1 MFNNLTIIGYALAG
15 TAFLGVA
22 AVPLVRWRGQLHSVW
37 LALAA
42 ATSGAWGFVLAA
54 ESGAPEGITYPVF
67 FAELLN
73 DAAWLLFLS
82 MLLSDS
88 IGYARNRL
96 LRFGGVILAA
106 LALLAGA
113 WSAWGGAG
121 SALLPELDQ
130 ILITG
135 SLTTSVLTLIGV
147 EQVYRNAR
155 ESQRRGLKYLC
166 LGLGAISA
174 YDLFLYSNAHVAGAI
189 SSLLWDVRG
198 AIVLMCVPV
207 IAIGVLRGPTWI
219 GGLFVSRQVVFYTAT
234 LFSAG
239 IYLTLVAFAGYYIR
253 IFGGDWGP
261 AAQLI
266 FFAAAALVLSVLIVS
281 QHARASLR
289 VYISKHFF
297 ESKYDYRDEW
307 LRLIETLTSPDDEL
321 PLRKRAIKSLAQVI
335 DAPAG
340 VLWLRLPGYAEFRC
354 VSGWNSSCSPEPIEE
369 NHSLVAFLQ
378 SMGWII
384 DLREY
389 RRHPDRY
396 ASLQLDDSVP
406 GIDSA
411 AFIIPL
417 LHDGVLLGFVCLG
430 DPRTPGPLNFEDH
443 DLLKTAGKQIA
454 SYVAQ
459 ELATDQ
465 LAEHRQFEAFN
476 RLTAYLM
483 HDLKNLIAQQSLVV
497 DNAKKHKDNPQ
508 FINDAFATIE
518 SGVARLRRVIEQL
531 QQRTAETRPDRV
543 DLTKLILQA
552 ESQCSDRQPVPT
564 ARVGNPAI
572 WVKGDR
578 ERLLMALVHALRNAQ
593 EATPS
598 DGRVSIQ
605 VEAHNGECA
614 IRIKDTGSGMDET
627 FVRDRLFK
635 PFDSTKGTQGMGI
648 GAYQIRE
655 TIRSMGGE
663 MFVDSKPGHGTE
675 VFLKLPLEA

>member
-1 MFNNLTIIGYALAG
+1 
-15 TAFLGVA
+15 
-22 AVPLVRWRGQLHSVW
+22 
-37 LALAA
+37 
-42 ATSGAWGFVLAA
+42 
-54 ESGAPEGITYPVF
+54 
-67 FAELLN
+67 
-73 DAAWLLFLS
+73 
-82 MLLSDS
+82 
-88 IGYARNRL
+88 
-96 LRFGGVILAA
+96 
-106 LALLAGA
+106 
-113 WSAWGGAG
+113 
-121 SALLPELDQ
+121 
-130 ILITG
+130 
-135 SLTTSVLTLIGV
+135 
-147 EQVYRNAR
+147 
-155 ESQRRGLKYLC
+155 
-166 LGLGAISA
+166 
-174 YDLFLYSNAHVAGAI
+174 
-189 SSLLWDVRG
+189 
-198 AIVLMCVPV
+198 
-207 IAIGVLRGPTWI
+207 
-219 GGLFVSRQVVFYTAT
+219 
-234 LFSAG
+234 
-239 IYLTLVAFAGYYIR
+239 
-253 IFGGDWGP
+253 
-261 AAQLI
+261 
-266 FFAAAALVLSVLIVS
+266 
-281 QHARASLR
+281 
-289 VYISKHFF
+289 
-297 ESKYDYRDEW
+297 
-307 LRLIETLTSPDDEL
+307 
-321 PLRKRAIKSLAQVI
+321 
-335 DAPAG
+335 
-340 VLWLRLPGYAEFRC
+340 
-354 VSGWNSSCSPEPIEE
+354 
-369 NHSLVAFLQ
+369 
-378 SMGWII
+378 MGWII

-430 DPRTPGPLNFEDH
+430 DPRNPGPLNFEDH